1 MREYFLV
8 IDTETSGLPKKWDAP
23 YSSNNN
29 WPYILQIAW
38 LIYDA
43 DGALVKKENHYVKPG
58 NFKIS
63 KASLKIH
70 HITKEDLLHK
80 GKDKLAIIKR
90 LANDIV
96 KYQPLVVAHFTELDY
111 HMVGVESFR
120 LNIENPLL
128 HKPLFCTM
136 KASVPYIK
144 NPNFKHLKLN
154 VFYKTLFNKKP
165 EKLHNAL
172 SDATITSEIFFYLK
186 NKGEVSDS
194 IIAKQ
199 QITTKTEFK
208 KPDSFFKWFLSIF
221 KIIIFFILIW
231 YNYGK

>member
-1 MREYFLV
+1 MNDYFLV

-23 YSSNNN
+23 YSSDSN
-29 WPYILQIAW
+29 WPHILQIAW

-43 DGALVKKENHYVKPG
+43 NATLIKKESHYLRPG
-58 NFKIS
+58 DFKIS
-63 KASLKIH
+63 NASLKIH
-70 HITKEDLLHK
+70 HITKEELLHR
-80 GKDKLAIIKR
+80 GKDKLAILKR
-90 LANDIV
+90 LAKDIN

-120 LNIENPLL
+120 LNIPNPLL
-128 HKPLFCTM
+128 NSPLFCTM

-154 VFYKTLFNKKP
+154 VFYKTLFNKRVD
-165 EKLHNAL
+165 KLHNAF
-172 SDATITSEIFFYLK
+172 SDASITSEIFFHLK
-186 NKGEVSDS
+186 AKGEVTDS

-199 QITTKTEFK
+199 QIPAKTEK
-208 KPDSFFKWFLSIF
+208 QKNDFLIKGIIF
-221 KIIIFFILIW
+221 TFIIIIFIILIW